1 MPHRP
6 LLLPLL
12 TAALVLGAGACADRE
27 RPASSQDAPAE
38 GSPAPSRAEQ
48 RRIAADSV
56 RAVNEVRREAAST
69 AEKARQ
75 AAGVVEDSPPR
86 KSTEKSSPDD
96 EYAHCMRQSEAA
108 TGPVRETIVRA
119 CERLRA
125 GGTSEP

>member
-27 RPASSQDAPAE
+27 RPPPSPNAPA
-38 GSPAPSRAEQ
+38 GDAPAPSRAEL

-56 RAVNEVRREAAST
+56 RAVNEVRREAKST
-69 AEKARQ
+69 AEQARR

-86 KSTEKSSPDD
+86 KSAENSPDD

-108 TGPVRETIVRA
+108 TGAVRETIVRA
-119 CERLRA
+119 CERLRE
-125 GGTSEP
+125 GGTKGP